1 MCSNVAFH
9 YLPLPDKFEIETE
22 LQLRCHAF
30 IAPLHIIQYYNL
42 SCAQNEEGLNDFIA
56 DK

>member
-56 DK
+56 E